1 MTLFPSPDGMMH
13 DWSASGAHP
22 RTGIRPTTSVS
33 RCPACAIIRATQN
46 TGPALT
52 CDAQPLA
59 AEIVNDRHQHGRQG
73 RLRPVHFTTV
83 ARWKRQGLLTIART
97 SESAE
102 PEASP
107 ENLFAELPPPVSPL
121 EAKRVW
127 DEQRRPSS
135 RSGVAEAL
143 TQAGRSIHFTT
154 VARWK
159 RREWQVEARLE
170 HPLAAAMRMVD
181 LAVPLLTGD
190 PTTKAMDIFR
200 AAAAN
205 RQGTIEDRAPHRATR
220 DSLITLIILGQLLR
234 LHLIPFRPLEI
245 AVFIRAISQAHLAIA
260 KADAQL
266 LGDVKE
272 LIKRPRQP

>member
-1 MTLFPSPDGMMH
+1 MPVQSAPITLQETERVWKSQARPS
-13 DWSASGAHP
+13 A
-22 RTGIRPTTSVS
+22 RSVA
-33 RCPACAIIRATQN
+33 R
-46 TGPALT
+46 ALT
-52 CDAQPLA
+52 QA
-59 AEIVNDRHQHGRQG
+59 G
-73 RLRPVHFTTV
+73 RPVHFATV

-135 RSGVAEAL
+135 RSVAEAL

-266 LGDVKE
+266 LALQRAKDAG
-272 LIKRPRQP
+272 R

>member
-1 MTLFPSPDGMMH
+1 MPVQSAPITLQEAERVRKSQARPS
-13 DWSASGAHP
+13 A
-22 RTGIRPTTSVS
+22 RSVA
-33 RCPACAIIRATQN
+33 R
-46 TGPALT
+46 ALT
-52 CDAQPLA
+52 QA
-59 AEIVNDRHQHGRQG
+59 G
-73 RLRPVHFTTV
+73 RPVHFTTV
-83 ARWKRQGLLTIART
+83 ARWKRQGLLTIARS

-159 RREWQVEARLE
+159 RREWQVEARLR
-170 HPLAAAMRMVD
+170 HPLSAATRMVD

-205 RQGTIEDRAPHRATR
+205 RQGTIEDRGPHRATR
-220 DSLITLIILGQLLR
+220 DSLIT
-234 LHLIPFRPLEI
+234 
-245 AVFIRAISQAHLAIA
+245 
-260 KADAQL
+260 
-266 LGDVKE
+266 
-272 LIKRPRQP
+272 

>member
-1 MTLFPSPDGMMH
+1 MPVSFPPITPQEAERVWKSQALP
-13 DWSASGAHP
+13 SA
-22 RTGIRPTTSVS
+22 RSVA
-33 RCPACAIIRATQN
+33 R
-46 TGPALT
+46 ALT
-52 CDAQPLA
+52 QA
-59 AEIVNDRHQHGRQG
+59 G
-73 RLRPVHFTTV
+73 RPVHFTTV

-135 RSGVAEAL
+135 RSVAEAL

-220 DSLITLIILGQLLR
+220 DSLITLIILGQLLHLDR
-234 LHLIPFRPLEI
+234 LKSPC
-245 AVFIRAISQAHLAIA
+245 S
-260 KADAQL
+260 
-266 LGDVKE
+266 
-272 LIKRPRQP
+272 

>member
-1 MTLFPSPDGMMH
+1 MPELSTPITPQEAERVWKSQARPS
-13 DWSASGAHP
+13 A
-22 RTGIRPTTSVS
+22 RSV
-33 RCPACAIIRATQN
+33 AI
-46 TGPALT
+46 ALT
-52 CDAQPLA
+52 HA
-59 AEIVNDRHQHGRQG
+59 G
-73 RLRPVHFTTV
+73 RPVHFTTV
-83 ARWKRQGLLTIART
+83 ARWQRQGLLTIAN
-97 SESAE
+97 SSDPLPGMED
-102 PEASP
+102 P
-107 ENLFAELPPPVSPL
+107 FAKLPLPITPL

-135 RSGVAEAL
+135 RSVAEAL

-159 RREWQVEARLE
+159 RREWQVETRLE

-266 LGDVKE
+266 LALQRAKDAG
-272 LIKRPRQP
+272 R

>member
-1 MTLFPSPDGMMH
+1 MPVQSAPITLQEAERVWKSQARPS
-13 DWSASGAHP
+13 A
-22 RTGIRPTTSVS
+22 RSVA
-33 RCPACAIIRATQN
+33 R
-46 TGPALT
+46 ALT
-52 CDAQPLA
+52 QA
-59 AEIVNDRHQHGRQG
+59 G
-73 RLRPVHFTTV
+73 RPVHFTTV

-107 ENLFAELPPPVSPL
+107 ENLSAELPPPVSPL

-170 HPLAAAMRMVD
+170 HPLAGAMRVGGRGGGGCDRRREVRGAWGPPLSATGDEAPGMAFWRRRISLPRSSAAMS
-181 LAVPLLTGD
+181 GS
-190 PTTKAMDIFR
+190 FR
-200 AAAAN
+200 L
-205 RQGTIEDRAPHRATR
+205 GPPPMSATACLFGR
-220 DSLITLIILGQLLR
+220 
-234 LHLIPFRPLEI
+234 
-245 AVFIRAISQAHLAIA
+245 
-260 KADAQL
+260 
-266 LGDVKE
+266 
-272 LIKRPRQP
+272 

>member
-1 MTLFPSPDGMMH
+1 VPLRNFGLSSRPSARGV
-13 DWSASGAHP
+13 A
-22 RTGIRPTTSVS
+22 R
-33 RCPACAIIRATQN
+33 
-46 TGPALT
+46 ALT
-52 CDAQPLA
+52 QA
-59 AEIVNDRHQHGRQG
+59 G
-73 RLRPVHFTTV
+73 RPVHFTTV
-83 ARWKRQGLLTIART
+83 AKWKRQGLLTIART

-135 RSGVAEAL
+135 RSVAEAL

-190 PTTKAMDIFR
+190 PKRWIYSGPPRPT
-200 AAAAN
+200 
-205 RQGTIEDRAPHRATR
+205 DRARSRTGPRTGPLATA
-220 DSLITLIILGQLLR
+220 SS
-234 LHLIPFRPLEI
+234 H
-245 AVFIRAISQAHLAIA
+245 
-260 KADAQL
+260 
-266 LGDVKE
+266 
-272 LIKRPRQP
+272 